1 MSSSTNNA
9 NTNKH
14 SDGMPKSQA
23 NQQTSSPSNSLGLA
37 QQVQQQ
43 NDQQQSGGR
52 VQACPDGSQSTS
64 GRNSN
69 SHQNDKQQYQVKNGN
84 QQGSHVKEVNVNYS
98 DDEIHINPDLEK
110 FFKKRE
116 FIEQISKPM
125 LRSSQDRFGDVKS
138 AGSSVGA
145 QQSVNNQRRALHQ
158 MGLISKQES
167 TNEATKLNKLKR
179 YSDKLSNAIK
189 SLQQWEEPLVQMG
202 VAKTADERFE
212 NAEKVLNRWQDLGL
226 IDGPDTEQMMMKYP
240 EYENELQSEK
250 INPKIKNNHNSN
262 HFKNDKYNQ
271 SYNNFNRVNKDD
283 VEKDQEIP
291 RTHFKIRNNRDGSQT
306 TRYKNGT
313 GDLHRQVQQSPR
325 LNTEKNIKDEL
336 QQHSLQ
342 NNIFTPQNK
351 LRKSSKQNPK
361 RNINMLDEQI
371 IRNLNENKF
380 LEDQKNQIMANNLN
394 HSNRPQYQQKL
405 LSNTQPIAQNNLI
418 SSSQN
423 EYGTSPQMNNSVK
436 DHTLQARPRLRTP
449 KKSEKLNAPPE
460 YNEAITNEIEKQY
473 RMRYSSAEPH
483 SNNQYNFYD
492 STPGNSYQK
501 YGTSFLQPQST
512 KKDTY
517 ANTHRSGD
525 ENEVSSLFPQ
535 IHNFS
540 ETFRLTSG
548 GKLKN
553 SMNQSR
559 AETPKRK
566 TNYSS
571 TAYPHATLMGN
582 QIRGS
587 TPKYQ
592 NRNQLL

>member
-9 NTNKH
+9 NANKQ
-14 SDGMPKSQA
+14 SDGMPKGQV
-23 NQQTSSPSNSLGLA
+23 NQQTSSQSNSLGLA

-43 NDQQQSGGR
+43 KELQQSGGR
-52 VQACPDGSQSTS
+52 VQACPDGSQPVSR
-64 GRNSN
+64 RNSN
-69 SHQNDKQQYQVKNGN
+69 NHQNDKQQPQAKNGN

-116 FIEQISKPM
+116 FIEQIQKPM

-167 TNEATKLNKLKR
+167 NNEATKLNKLKR

-202 VAKTADERFE
+202 VAKTPDERFE

-240 EYENELQSEK
+240 EYENELQNEK

-262 HFKNDKYNQ
+262 HFHSDKYNQ
-271 SYNNFNRVNKDD
+271 SLNNFNRINKDD
-283 VEKDQEIP
+283 VDQDQEIP
-291 RTHFKIRNNRDGSQT
+291 KTNFKIRNNRDGSQT
-306 TRYKNGT
+306 NRYKNGT

-325 LNTEKNIKDEL
+325 LNTEKNLKEEL

-342 NNIFTPQNK
+342 NNMFTPQNK
-351 LRKSSKQNPK
+351 LRKSSQQNPK
-361 RNINMLDEQI
+361 RNLNMLDEQI
-371 IRNLNENKF
+371 IKNLNENKF

-394 HSNRPQYQQKL
+394 HQHRPQYQQKL
-405 LSNTQPIAQNNLI
+405 LSNTQPIAQNNLM

-423 EYGTSPQMNNSVK
+423 EYGTSPNINNSVNG
-436 DHTLQARPRLRTP
+436 HILQARPRLRTP

-483 SNNQYNFYD
+483 TNNQHNLYD

-512 KKDTY
+512 RKDTY

-566 TNYSS
+566 TNYVS

-592 NRNQLL
+592 NRNQL